1 MTDIAPGWRVV
12 DGLVAARRRVRPE
25 RLGAARTYLML
36 LPAVLMMSV
45 LAVGVGYLIWRSV
58 HQFDTFYARQGGLST
73 EQYRRLVEPPSG
85 PLYLDAFLR
94 TLWVSSVVTVG
105 STAIG
110 LPVAYA
116 IVRMR
121 SALLR
126 SVCLIALLVPFLM
139 GEAVRAFAWSLILG
153 REGAV
158 TSVLRL
164 LGLSSAGL
172 MGTSLAITI
181 GLLQVS
187 IPLAALL
194 ILPAVRRIDPS
205 LERAASTLGA
215 SRPRIWLSVII
226 PLARPGMAGGA
237 AIVFLLSLAELD
249 LPQVLGLGRLPFV
262 ANLVRDIY
270 SAQGNLNLGSAFSV
284 VLMVVGFMAV
294 AVFVVL
300 GTARVTGPRRRRS
313 ATSTGADHG

>member
-1 MTDIAPGWRVV
+1 MSDVALGWKVV
-12 DGLVAARRRVRPE
+12 DGLVTARRRLRPE
-25 RLGAARTYLML
+25 RLGSARPYLML

-45 LAVGVGYLIWRSV
+45 LAVGVGYLVWRSL
-58 HQFDTFYARQGGLST
+58 HQFDTFYARQGAVST

-85 PLYLDAFLR
+85 QLYLAAFLR
-94 TLWVSSVVTVG
+94 TLWVSAVVTVA

-121 SALLR
+121 SAVLR
-126 SVCLIALLVPFLM
+126 SLCLVALLVPFLM

-153 REGAV
+153 SDGALTRV
-158 TSVLRL
+158 VRL
-164 LGLSSAGL
+164 ADPSSSGL
-172 MGTSLAITI
+172 MGTTWAIVI

-205 LERAASTLGA
+205 LERAAMTLGA
-215 SRPRIWLSVII
+215 SRPRVWLTVVA

-270 SAQGNLNLGSAFSV
+270 STQGNLNLGSAFSV
-284 VLMVVGFMAV
+284 VLMLIGFAAV

-300 GTARVTGPRRRRS
+300 GTAKLTGRRRR
-313 ATSTGADHG
+313 APAAALGADRG

>member
-1 MTDIAPGWRVV
+1 MTDLAVGWKVV
-12 DGLVAARRRVRPE
+12 DGLVAARRRARPE
-25 RLGAARTYLML
+25 RLGGARPYMML

-45 LAVGVGYLIWRSV
+45 LAVGVGYLVWRSF
-58 HQFDTFYARQGGLST
+58 HQFDTFYARQGGLSA

-85 PLYLDAFLR
+85 PLYLNAFLR
-94 TLWVSSVVTVG
+94 TLWVSTAVTIG

-121 SALLR
+121 SAVLR
-126 SVCLIALLVPFLM
+126 SLCLVALLVPFLM

-158 TSVLRL
+158 AWALGL
-164 LGLSSAGL
+164 LGVSSSGL
-172 MGTSLAITI
+172 MGTSLAIAI

-205 LERAASTLGA
+205 LERAAATLGA
-215 SRPRIWLSVII
+215 SKPRVWLSVVI

-270 SAQGNLNLGSAFSV
+270 SSQGNLNLGSAFSV
-284 VLMVVGFMAV
+284 VLMLVGFVAV
-294 AVFVVL
+294 AVFVAL
-300 GTARVTGPRRRRS
+300 GTARAARLRRRPS
-313 ATSTGADHG
+313 ALPEAADHG

>member
-1 MTDIAPGWRVV
+1 
-12 DGLVAARRRVRPE
+12 
-25 RLGAARTYLML
+25 
-36 LPAVLMMSV
+36 V
-45 LAVGVGYLIWRSV
+45 LAVGVGYLIWRSF
-58 HQFDTFYARQGGLST
+58 HQFDTFYARQGGLSA

-85 PLYLDAFLR
+85 RLYLDAFLR
-94 TLWVSSVVTVG
+94 TLWVSTVVTVA

-121 SALLR
+121 SAVLR
-126 SVCLIALLVPFLM
+126 SLCLIALLVPFLM

-153 REGAV
+153 REGAL
-158 TSVLRL
+158 TWVLQL
-164 LGLSSAGL
+164 LGFSSSGL
-172 MGTSLAITI
+172 MGSSLAIAI

-194 ILPAVRRIDPS
+194 ILPAMRRIDPS
-205 LERAASTLGA
+205 LERAAATLGA
-215 SRPRIWLSVII
+215 SQSRIWMSVII

-270 SAQGNLNLGSAFSV
+270 STQGNLNLGSAFSV
-284 VLMVVGFMAV
+284 MLMLVGFAAV

-300 GTARVTGPRRRRS
+300 GTARATGLRRRS
-313 ATSTGADHG
+313 SSAPSGTGNG

>member
-1 MTDIAPGWRVV
+1 MSDVAFGWKVV
-12 DGLVAARRRVRPE
+12 DGLVAARRRARPE
-25 RLGAARTYLML
+25 RLGAARPYLML
-36 LPAVLMMSV
+36 LPAVLLMSV
-45 LAVGVGYLIWRSV
+45 LAVGVGYLVWRSF
-58 HQFDTFYARQGGLST
+58 HQFDTFYARQGALST

-85 PLYLDAFLR
+85 PLYLDAFAR
-94 TLWVSSVVTVG
+94 TLWVSSVVTIG
-105 STAIG
+105 STAVG

-126 SVCLIALLVPFLM
+126 SLCLIALLVPFLM

-153 REGAV
+153 REGAL
-158 TSVLRL
+158 TWVLRL
-164 LGLSSAGL
+164 FGLSSSGL

-194 ILPAVRRIDPS
+194 ILPAMRRIDPT

-215 SRPRIWLSVII
+215 SPPRVWWTVII

-284 VLMVVGFMAV
+284 VLMLVGFAAV

-300 GTARVTGPRRRRS
+300 GTARATGLRRRP
-313 ATSTGADHG
+313 AAAPGGADRG